1 MRTLPCH
8 ELLSQQATLKPC
20 KLVKKHATQLD
31 DYIERFI
38 GRVKTYFKS
47 TAELGDPN
55 NSQRYV
61 VLSSMDYASVNAII
75 PGCSQVFLMTVST
88 SHPVNAKGII
98 SVMDSCHSPSLKLVF
113 VVPSDLFP
121 KFLTKGT
128 LRTDRLNSTHCVL
141 IFHLCRRESS

>member
-8 ELLSQQATLKPC
+8 ELLSQQATLKAR

-31 DYIERFI
+31 DYIERFT
-38 GRVKTYFKS
+38 GRVKMYFKS

-61 VLSSMDYASVNAII
+61 VLSSMNYASVDGII

-88 SHPVNAKGII
+88 SHPVNAYGKYLLWILA
-98 SVMDSCHSPSLKLVF
+98 VHQA
-113 VVPSDLFP
+113 
-121 KFLTKGT
+121 
-128 LRTDRLNSTHCVL
+128 
-141 IFHLCRRESS
+141 